1 MQKDCNRKQQSNI
14 SKVFKSNFFSPQLVD
29 MANVPATA
37 KREAIKKVK
46 KTLAKEGI
54 KLENI
59 KLVKGKAPKKPLKV
73 VNPLTSRKMVKDG
86 PTFKKLIEEGYKFV
100 PVKKANRQMIAGVLV
115 PPKSVIEKVAKENK
129 IPTENVRQVVAN
141 RVANIASGI
150 FGGAAVA
157 VQAQAQAPEPNLRQM
172 QNQRN
177 ELAEKPRLN
186 EAERKE
192 MVVLNRNINQVA
204 QLNRVENQ
212 LVNVRP
218 RNNEVREAINEVRET
233 RNEVPVNQN
242 KLKTV
247 LGNAEQVVIKANENT
262 LTQRKNAE
270 PVNVPNVA
278 PPAPRTKINAK
289 PNLANVRNNGVR
301 VGKTNNNT
309 GTRNVTGGAVPIAS
323 PVGPARPIGEKTVN
337 GEKEAKN
344 FDRTLGEALAKIVK

>member
-1 MQKDCNRKQQSNI
+1 
-14 SKVFKSNFFSPQLVD
+14 
-29 MANVPATA
+29 MANVPASA

-59 KLVKGKAPKKPLKV
+59 KLAKGKAPKKPLKV
-73 VNPLTSRKMVKDG
+73 VNPLTGRKMAKDG

-100 PVKKANRQMIAGVLV
+100 PVKKANRELIAGVLM
-115 PPKSVIEKVAKENK
+115 PPKTVIENVAKQNNIKPE
-129 IPTENVRQVVAN
+129 TLQAAVTS
-141 RVANIASGI
+141 RVTNFASGI
-150 FGGAAVA
+150 FGGAPAT
-157 VQAQAQAPEPNLRQM
+157 APPNLRQM

-192 MVVLNRNINQVA
+192 MVVLNRNINQMT
-204 QLNRVENQ
+204 QLNRAENQ

-218 RNNEVREAINEVRET
+218 RNNQVREAINEVRET

-242 KLKTV
+242 KLQTV
-247 LGNAEQVVIKANENT
+247 IGNAEQVVAKTNET
-262 LTQRKNAE
+262 VPAE
-270 PVNVPNVA
+270 KQPNIVK
-278 PPAPRTKINAK
+278 TKINAK

-309 GTRNVTGGAVPIAS
+309 GTRNAAAGAVPITS
-323 PVGPARPIGEKTVN
+323 PVGPARPIGEKTIN

>member
-1 MQKDCNRKQQSNI
+1 
-14 SKVFKSNFFSPQLVD
+14 
-29 MANVPATA
+29 MANIPATA

-59 KLVKGKAPKKPLKV
+59 KLAKGKAPKKPLKV
-73 VNPLTSRKMVKDG
+73 INPLTSRKMDKDG

-115 PPKSVIEKVAKENK
+115 PPASVIEKVAKENK
-129 IPTENVRQVVAN
+129 TPTENVRQVVAT

-157 VQAQAQAPEPNLRQM
+157 AQAPAPSPEPNLRQM

-192 MVVLNRNINQVA
+192 MNVLNRNINQVT
-204 QLNRVENQ
+204 QLNRVENK
-212 LVNVRP
+212 LMNVRP
-218 RNNEVREAINEVRET
+218 RNNEVREAINEVRFAKGV
-233 RNEVPVNQN
+233 VPVREN
-242 KLKTV
+242 KLQTV
-247 LGNAEQVVIKANENT
+247 LGNAEEVVVKANENM
-262 LTQRKNAE
+262 LTERKNEE

-278 PPAPRTKINAK
+278 PPAPKTKINAR

-301 VGKTNNNT
+301 VGKTNNVT
-309 GTRNVTGGAVPIAS
+309 GTRNVTTGAVPIAS
-323 PVGPARPIGEKTVN
+323 PVGPARPIGERTVN
-337 GEKEAKN
+337 GEKEAKK
-344 FDRTLGEALAKIVK
+344 F

>member
-1 MQKDCNRKQQSNI
+1 
-14 SKVFKSNFFSPQLVD
+14 
-29 MANVPATA
+29 MANVPASA

-59 KLVKGKAPKKPLKV
+59 KLAKGKAPKKPLKV
-73 VNPLTSRKMVKDG
+73 VNPITSRKMDKDG

-100 PVKKANRQMIAGVLV
+100 PVKKSNRQLIAGVLV
-115 PPKSVIEKVAKENK
+115 PPASVIEKVAKENK
-129 IPTENVRQVVAN
+129 TPTENVRQVVAT

-157 VQAQAQAPEPNLRQM
+157 AQTPAPAPAPEPNLRQM

-186 EAERKE
+186 QAERKE
-192 MVVLNRNINQVA
+192 MNVLNRNINQVT
-204 QLNRVENQ
+204 QLNRVENK

-218 RNNEVREAINEVRET
+218 RNNEVREAINEVRFAKSV
-233 RNEVPVNQN
+233 VPVREN
-242 KLKTV
+242 KLQTV
-247 LGNAEQVVIKANENT
+247 LGNAEEVVVKANENT
-262 LTQRKNAE
+262 LTERKNTG

-278 PPAPRTKINAK
+278 PPAPKTKINAK

-309 GTRNVTGGAVPIAS
+309 GTRNAAAGAAPIAS

>member
-1 MQKDCNRKQQSNI
+1 
-14 SKVFKSNFFSPQLVD
+14 
-29 MANVPATA
+29 MANIPATA

-59 KLVKGKAPKKPLKV
+59 KLAKGKAPKKPLKV
-73 VNPLTSRKMVKDG
+73 INPLTSRKMDKDG

-100 PVKKANRQMIAGVLV
+100 PVKKANRQLIAGVLV
-115 PPKSVIEKVAKENK
+115 PPKSVIEKVAKENETR
-129 IPTENVRQVVAN
+129 PQTLQAAVTT

-150 FGGAAVA
+150 FGGAAISA
-157 VQAQAQAPEPNLRQM
+157 PARAPEPNLRQM

-177 ELAEKPRLN
+177 ELVEKPRLN
-186 EAERKE
+186 EAERNE
-192 MVVLNRNINQVA
+192 MNVLNRNINQVT

-233 RNEVPVNQN
+233 RATVPVREN

-247 LGNAEQVVIKANENT
+247 LGNAEQVVVKANE
-262 LTQRKNAE
+262 
-270 PVNVPNVA
+270 VA
-278 PPAPRTKINAK
+278 PVEKQPEVVKTKINAK

-301 VGKTNNNT
+301 VGNTKNNS
-309 GTRNVTGGAVPIAS
+309 GTRNATGGAVPLVS
-323 PVGPARPIGEKTVN
+323 PVGPADPS
-337 GEKEAKN
+337 AKG
-344 FDRTLGEALAKIVK
+344 LLMAKRKREILTKP

>member
-1 MQKDCNRKQQSNI
+1 
-14 SKVFKSNFFSPQLVD
+14 
-29 MANVPATA
+29 MANIPATA

-59 KLVKGKAPKKPLKV
+59 KLAKGKAPKKPLKV
-73 VNPLTSRKMVKDG
+73 VNPITSRKMDKDG

-115 PPKSVIEKVAKENK
+115 PPASVIEKVAKENK
-129 IPTENVRQVVAN
+129 TPTENVRQVVAT

-157 VQAQAQAPEPNLRQM
+157 AQAPAPSPEPNLRQM

-192 MVVLNRNINQVA
+192 MNVLNRNINQVT
-204 QLNRVENQ
+204 QLNRVENK
-212 LVNVRP
+212 LMNVRP
-218 RNNEVREAINEVRET
+218 RNNEVREAINEVRFAKGV
-233 RNEVPVNQN
+233 VPVREN
-242 KLKTV
+242 KLQTV
-247 LGNAEQVVIKANENT
+247 LGNAEEVIVKANENM
-262 LTQRKNAE
+262 LTERKNEE

-278 PPAPRTKINAK
+278 PPAPKTKINAR

-309 GTRNVTGGAVPIAS
+309 GTRNVTTGAVPIAS
-323 PVGPARPIGEKTVN
+323 PVGPARPVGERTVN

>member
-1 MQKDCNRKQQSNI
+1 MAKNI
-14 SKVFKSNFFSPQLVD
+14 
-29 MANVPATA
+29 PATA
-37 KREAIKKVK
+37 KREAIQKVK
-46 KTLAKEGI
+46 KSLAKEGI

-73 VNPLTSRKMVKDG
+73 VNPLTSRKMDKDG

-100 PVKKANRQMIAGVLV
+100 PVKKANRQLIAGVLV
-115 PPKSVIEKVAKENK
+115 PPKSVIEKIAKENQ
-129 IPTENVRQVVAN
+129 IRPQTLQAAVTS
-141 RVANIASGI
+141 RVTNFASGI
-150 FGGAAVA
+150 FGGAAPA
-157 VQAQAQAPEPNLRQM
+157 TAPPNLRQM

-186 EAERKE
+186 EAEKKE

-204 QLNRVENQ
+204 QLNRAENQ
-212 LVNVRP
+212 LVNARP
-218 RNNEVREAINEVRET
+218 RNNQVREAINEVRET

-247 LGNAEQVVIKANENT
+247 LGNAEQAVIKTNET
-262 LTQRKNAE
+262 V
-270 PVNVPNVA
+270 PVEKQPNIVK
-278 PPAPRTKINAK
+278 TKINAR

-309 GTRNVTGGAVPIAS
+309 GTRNAAAGAAPIAS

>member
-1 MQKDCNRKQQSNI
+1 
-14 SKVFKSNFFSPQLVD
+14 
-29 MANVPATA
+29 MANIPATA

-59 KLVKGKAPKKPLKV
+59 KLAKGKAPKKPLKV
-73 VNPLTSRKMVKDG
+73 INPLTSRKMDKDG

-115 PPKSVIEKVAKENK
+115 PPASVIEKVAKENK
-129 IPTENVRQVVAN
+129 TPTENVRQVVAT

-157 VQAQAQAPEPNLRQM
+157 AQAPAPSPEPNLRQM

-192 MVVLNRNINQVA
+192 MNVLNRNINQVT
-204 QLNRVENQ
+204 QLNRVENK
-212 LVNVRP
+212 LMNVRP
-218 RNNEVREAINEVRET
+218 RNNEVREAINEVRFAKGV
-233 RNEVPVNQN
+233 VPVREN
-242 KLKTV
+242 KLQTV
-247 LGNAEQVVIKANENT
+247 LGNAEEVIVKANENM
-262 LTQRKNAE
+262 LTERKNEE

-278 PPAPRTKINAK
+278 PPAPKTKINAR

-309 GTRNVTGGAVPIAS
+309 GTRNVTTGAVPIAS
-323 PVGPARPIGEKTVN
+323 PVGPARPVGERTVN

>member
-1 MQKDCNRKQQSNI
+1 
-14 SKVFKSNFFSPQLVD
+14 

-37 KREAIKKVK
+37 KREAIQKVK

-59 KLVKGKAPKKPLKV
+59 KLAKGKAPKKPLKV
-73 VNPLTSRKMVKDG
+73 VNPLTSRKMDKDG

-100 PVKKANRQMIAGVLV
+100 PVKKANRQLIAGVLV
-115 PPKSVIEKVAKENK
+115 PPTSVIEKVAKQNNIKPE
-129 IPTENVRQVVAN
+129 TLQAAVTS
-141 RVANIASGI
+141 RVTNFASGI
-150 FGGAAVA
+150 FGGAAPA
-157 VQAQAQAPEPNLRQM
+157 TAPPNLRQM

-186 EAERKE
+186 EAERKQ
-192 MVVLNRNINQVA
+192 MNVLNRNINQVA
-204 QLNRVENQ
+204 QLNRAENQ
-212 LVNVRP
+212 LVNARP
-218 RNNEVREAINEVRET
+218 RNNQVREAINEVRET
-233 RNEVPVNQN
+233 RNEVPVKQN

-247 LGNAEQVVIKANENT
+247 LGNAEQVVFKTNET
-262 LTQRKNAE
+262 V
-270 PVNVPNVA
+270 PVEKQPEVVK
-278 PPAPRTKINAK
+278 TKINAK

-309 GTRNVTGGAVPIAS
+309 GTRNAAAGAVPITS
-323 PVGPARPIGEKTVN
+323 PVGPARPIGEKTIN

>member
-1 MQKDCNRKQQSNI
+1 
-14 SKVFKSNFFSPQLVD
+14 
-29 MANVPATA
+29 MANIPATA
-37 KREAIKKVK
+37 KREAIQKVK

-59 KLVKGKAPKKPLKV
+59 KLAKGKAPKKPLKV
-73 VNPLTSRKMVKDG
+73 INPLTSRKMDKDG

-115 PPKSVIEKVAKENK
+115 PPTSVIEKVAKENK
-129 IPTENVRQVVAN
+129 TPTENVRQVVAT

-157 VQAQAQAPEPNLRQM
+157 AQTPAPSPEPNLRQM

-192 MVVLNRNINQVA
+192 MNVLNRNINQVT
-204 QLNRVENQ
+204 QLNRVENK

-218 RNNEVREAINEVRET
+218 RNNEVREAINEVRFAKSV
-233 RNEVPVNQN
+233 VPVREN
-242 KLKTV
+242 KLQTV
-247 LGNAEQVVIKANENT
+247 LGNAEEVVVKANENM
-262 LTQRKNAE
+262 LTERKNAG

-278 PPAPRTKINAK
+278 PPAPKTKINAR

-301 VGKTNNNT
+301 VGKTNNAT

-323 PVGPARPIGEKTVN
+323 PVGPVRPIGERTVN

>member
-1 MQKDCNRKQQSNI
+1 MD
-14 SKVFKSNFFSPQLVD
+14 
-29 MANVPATA
+29 
-37 KREAIKKVK
+37 
-46 KTLAKEGI
+46 
-54 KLENI
+54 
-59 KLVKGKAPKKPLKV
+59 
-73 VNPLTSRKMVKDG
+73 KDG

-115 PPKSVIEKVAKENK
+115 PPASVIEKVAKENK
-129 IPTENVRQVVAN
+129 TPTENVRQVVAT

-157 VQAQAQAPEPNLRQM
+157 AQAPAPSPEPNLRQM

-192 MVVLNRNINQVA
+192 MNVLNRNINQVT
-204 QLNRVENQ
+204 QLNRVENK
-212 LVNVRP
+212 LMNVRP
-218 RNNEVREAINEVRET
+218 RNNEVREAINEVRFAKGV
-233 RNEVPVNQN
+233 VPVREN
-242 KLKTV
+242 KLQTV
-247 LGNAEQVVIKANENT
+247 LGNAEEVIVKANENM
-262 LTQRKNAE
+262 LTERKNEE

-278 PPAPRTKINAK
+278 PPAPKTKINAR

-309 GTRNVTGGAVPIAS
+309 GTRNVTTGAVPIAS
-323 PVGPARPIGEKTVN
+323 PVGPARPVGERTVN

>member
-1 MQKDCNRKQQSNI
+1 
-14 SKVFKSNFFSPQLVD
+14 
-29 MANVPATA
+29 MANIPATA
-37 KREAIKKVK
+37 KREAIQKVK
-46 KTLAKEGI
+46 KSLAKEGI

-73 VNPLTSRKMVKDG
+73 VNPLTSRKMDKDG

-100 PVKKANRQMIAGVLV
+100 PVKKANRQLIAGVLV
-115 PPKSVIEKVAKENK
+115 PPKSVIEKIAKENQ
-129 IPTENVRQVVAN
+129 IRPQTLQAAVTS
-141 RVANIASGI
+141 RVTNFASGI
-150 FGGAAVA
+150 FGGAAPA
-157 VQAQAQAPEPNLRQM
+157 TAPPNLRQM

-186 EAERKE
+186 EAEKKE

-204 QLNRVENQ
+204 QLNRAENQ
-212 LVNVRP
+212 LVNARP
-218 RNNEVREAINEVRET
+218 RNNQVREAINEVRET

-247 LGNAEQVVIKANENT
+247 LGNAEQAVIKTNET
-262 LTQRKNAE
+262 V
-270 PVNVPNVA
+270 PVEKQPNIVK
-278 PPAPRTKINAK
+278 TKINAR

-309 GTRNVTGGAVPIAS
+309 GTRNAAAGAAPIAS
-323 PVGPARPIGEKTVN
+323 PVGPARPIGDRTVN

>member
-1 MQKDCNRKQQSNI
+1 MAKNI
-14 SKVFKSNFFSPQLVD
+14 
-29 MANVPATA
+29 PATA
-37 KREAIKKVK
+37 KREAIQKVK
-46 KTLAKEGI
+46 KSLAKEGI

-73 VNPLTSRKMVKDG
+73 VNPLTSRKMDKDG

-100 PVKKANRQMIAGVLV
+100 PVKKANRQLIAGVLV
-115 PPKSVIEKVAKENK
+115 PPKSVIEKIAKENQ
-129 IPTENVRQVVAN
+129 IRPQTLQAAVTS
-141 RVANIASGI
+141 RVTNFASGI
-150 FGGAAVA
+150 FGGAAPA
-157 VQAQAQAPEPNLRQM
+157 TAPPNLRQM

-186 EAERKE
+186 EAEKKE

-204 QLNRVENQ
+204 QLNRAENQ
-212 LVNVRP
+212 LVNARP
-218 RNNEVREAINEVRET
+218 RNNQVREAINEVRET

-247 LGNAEQVVIKANENT
+247 LGNAEQAVIKTNET
-262 LTQRKNAE
+262 V
-270 PVNVPNVA
+270 PVEKQPNIVK
-278 PPAPRTKINAK
+278 TKINAR

-309 GTRNVTGGAVPIAS
+309 GTRNAAAGAAPIAS
-323 PVGPARPIGEKTVN
+323 PVGPARPIGDRTVN

>member
-1 MQKDCNRKQQSNI
+1 
-14 SKVFKSNFFSPQLVD
+14 
-29 MANVPATA
+29 MAIVPASA

-59 KLVKGKAPKKPLKV
+59 KLAKGKAPKKPLKV
-73 VNPLTSRKMVKDG
+73 INPLTSRKMDKDG

-115 PPKSVIEKVAKENK
+115 PPMAVIEKVAKENETR
-129 IPTENVRQVVAN
+129 PQTLQAAVTT

-150 FGGAAVA
+150 FGGAAISA
-157 VQAQAQAPEPNLRQM
+157 PARAPEPNLRQM

-177 ELAEKPRLN
+177 ELVEKPRLN
-186 EAERKE
+186 EAERNE
-192 MVVLNRNINQVA
+192 MNVLNRNINQVT

-233 RNEVPVNQN
+233 RATVPVREN

-247 LGNAEQVVIKANENT
+247 LGNAEQVVVKANE
-262 LTQRKNAE
+262 
-270 PVNVPNVA
+270 VA
-278 PPAPRTKINAK
+278 PVEKQPEVVKTKINAK

-301 VGKTNNNT
+301 VGNTKNNS
-309 GTRNVTGGAVPIAS
+309 GTRNATGGAVPLVS
-323 PVGPARPIGEKTVN
+323 PVGPARPIGERTVN
-337 GEKEAKN
+337 GEKEARN
-344 FDRTLGEALAKIVK
+344 FDKTLGEALAKIVK

>member
-1 MQKDCNRKQQSNI
+1 
-14 SKVFKSNFFSPQLVD
+14 

-59 KLVKGKAPKKPLKV
+59 KLAKGKAPKKPLKV
-73 VNPLTSRKMVKDG
+73 VNPITSRKMDKDG

-115 PPKSVIEKVAKENK
+115 PPASVIEKVAKENK
-129 IPTENVRQVVAN
+129 TPTENVRQVVAT

-157 VQAQAQAPEPNLRQM
+157 AQAPAPSPEPNLRQM

-192 MVVLNRNINQVA
+192 MNVLNRNINQVT
-204 QLNRVENQ
+204 QLNRVENK
-212 LVNVRP
+212 LMNVRP
-218 RNNEVREAINEVRET
+218 RNNEVREAINEVRFAKGV
-233 RNEVPVNQN
+233 VPVREN
-242 KLKTV
+242 KLQTV
-247 LGNAEQVVIKANENT
+247 LGNAEEVIVKANENM
-262 LTQRKNAE
+262 LTERKNEE

-278 PPAPRTKINAK
+278 PPAPKTKINAR

-309 GTRNVTGGAVPIAS
+309 GTRNVTTGAVPIAS
-323 PVGPARPIGEKTVN
+323 PVGSARPIGERTVN

>member
-1 MQKDCNRKQQSNI
+1 
-14 SKVFKSNFFSPQLVD
+14 
-29 MANVPATA
+29 MANIPATA
-37 KREAIKKVK
+37 KREAIQKVK

-59 KLVKGKAPKKPLKV
+59 KLAKGKAPKKPLKV
-73 VNPLTSRKMVKDG
+73 VNPLTSRKMDKDG

-115 PPKSVIEKVAKENK
+115 PPTSVIEKVAKQNNIKPE
-129 IPTENVRQVVAN
+129 TLQAAVTS
-141 RVANIASGI
+141 RVTNFASGI
-150 FGGAAVA
+150 FGGAAPA
-157 VQAQAQAPEPNLRQM
+157 TAPPNLRQM

-186 EAERKE
+186 EAERKQ
-192 MVVLNRNINQVA
+192 MNVLNRNINQVA
-204 QLNRVENQ
+204 QLNRAENQ
-212 LVNVRP
+212 LVNARP
-218 RNNEVREAINEVRET
+218 RNNQVREAINEVRET
-233 RNEVPVNQN
+233 RNEVPVKQN

-247 LGNAEQVVIKANENT
+247 LGNAEQVVFKTNET
-262 LTQRKNAE
+262 V
-270 PVNVPNVA
+270 PVEKQPEVVK
-278 PPAPRTKINAK
+278 TKINAK

-309 GTRNVTGGAVPIAS
+309 GTRNAAAGAVPITS
-323 PVGPARPIGEKTVN
+323 PVGPARPIGEKTIN